1 MATSR
6 SRNLVDL
13 PAPDRRG
20 KIPFEQALAG
30 RRSVR
35 SYSRAALT
43 LAEVSQLL
51 WAAQGITSKEG
62 DRTAPSAGA
71 LYPLELYVVSGR
83 VRDLPQGVYRHRPG
97 EHDLVPVSDR
107 DLRGAIAAA
116 ALDQSCVKNGS
127 ALLVITA
134 VYSRMTGKYGVSG
147 VMYSQMEVGLAAQ
160 NIYLQAETLGL
171 GTVMVGAFYEKKIA
185 RLLNLPEGAVALA
198 LMPVG
203 RKREISR

>member
-6 SRNLVDL
+6 SWNLVDL
-13 PAPDRRG
+13 PEPDRHG
-20 KIPFEQALAG
+20 KVPFEQALAG

-35 SYSRAALT
+35 RYSRAALT
-43 LAEVSQLL
+43 LAEISQLL

-71 LYPLELYVVSGR
+71 LYPLELYVVTGR
-83 VRDLPQGVYRHRPG
+83 VRDLPQGVYRYRHR
-97 EHDLVPVSDR
+97 EHGLAPLSDE

-134 VYSRMTGKYGVSG
+134 VYGRITEKYGGSG
-147 VMYSQMEVGLAAQ
+147 VKYSQMEVGLAAQ

-185 RLLNLPEGAVALA
+185 RLLKLPEGEVALA

-203 RKREISR
+203 RKSRISK